1 MENQDLRMIKGKKT
15 KERLLLVALSI
26 IAEHGLKHL
35 SAGKL
40 AIKASV
46 SKSTIFHHFK
56 SLEDVPLEA
65 LAYLTKKIV
74 HPMEAGRYATLEEYF
89 EHLGKTTFYAS
100 EENLKYNR
108 AFFSFYNEAAYD
120 RDPRYS
126 GLIVACRQ
134 KFMEHLQTVI
144 RNMEHGMLNPWEL
157 ENLSKMIAITIDG
170 YGQHFL
176 IDKDVSEYAMLWR
189 GMSNMFCQ
197 YIRSRAKQVAS

>member
-1 MENQDLRMIKGKKT
+1 MRMIRGKKT

-26 IAEHGLKHL
+26 IAEHGLRSL

-56 SLEDVPLEA
+56 NLEDVPVEA
-65 LAYLTKKIV
+65 LAYLAQKIV
-74 HPMEAGRYATLEEYF
+74 HPLEVGRYNTLEEYF

-120 RDPRYS
+120 RDPRYNQ
-126 GLIVACRQ
+126 LIVGCRQ
-134 KFMEHLQTVI
+134 KFMEHLQMVI
-144 RNMEHGMLNPWEL
+144 KRFEHGMLNPWEL
-157 ENLSKMIAITIDG
+157 ENLSKIIAITIDG

-176 IDKDVSEYAMLWR
+176 IDRDPTEYVMLWR
-189 GMSNMFCQ
+189 GMSTMFCN
-197 YIRSRAKQVAS
+197 YIRSRAKQAVS